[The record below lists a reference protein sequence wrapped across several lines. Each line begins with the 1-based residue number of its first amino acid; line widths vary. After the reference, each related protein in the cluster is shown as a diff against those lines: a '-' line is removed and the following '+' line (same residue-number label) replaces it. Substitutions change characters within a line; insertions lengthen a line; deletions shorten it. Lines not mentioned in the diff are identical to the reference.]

1 MRNHENNWQNH
12 ILRTDSSRL
21 TQKLRVT
28 NHTDEEMLDDRDDGG
43 MIVYRTKRANKLYLE
58 IDEDDDAVQ
67 ESF

>member
-1 MRNHENNWQNH
+1 MRNHENKWQNQ

-28 NHTDEEMLDDRDDGG
+28 NPTEEEMFDDGDDDG
-43 MIVYRTKRANKLYLE
+43 MIVHQTKRANKLYHE
-58 IDEDDDAVQ
+58 IDDVDDIVQ